1 MILMK
6 AKRILA
12 AVLALLM
19 LVSFAGCKKS
29 KSKKRGNLVSGK
41 VSQRYSDGE
50 GKTDIYEIN
59 SNAELPSAAQQPGVF
74 AANAPAGGAS
84 GKGANTSSGN
94 KASANPHYYLG
105 LYRSEWQHWVVV
117 KDATYDSSNKYITGK
132 SVKFDSNENIIG
144 EEYYPY
150 GTYRAE
156 YKYNSDGTIGSA
168 QTMYCSPANYSYKY
182 DSQKRLAKVTEKSGN
197 IITTVTEF
205 TYDNNGR
212 LVFVRERLNDGNLD
226 TEYKYD
232 SKGNLTEC
240 ISGGSRYVYKY
251 DSSNRLILKQC
262 YDTENGGKLT
272 TETERKYDKN
282 GYVIYYRDMYYS
294 DEGQVTT
301 EEFITNDIN
310 GNPDQVKCYSTKNGK
325 KALDYTSKTVYSYK
339 EKVTAATRFTYAKNE
354 EGNKA
359 LQVTEYE
366 YHRKEAFNV
375 SPDTIM

>member
-19 LVSFAGCKKS
+19 FVSFTGCKK
-29 KSKKRGNLVSGK
+29 RRRPVSGE

-50 GKTDIYEIN
+50 GEADIFESETN
-59 SNAELPSAAQQPGVF
+59 SDAELPSAAQQSDVSVSKESS
-74 AANAPAGGAS
+74 PAGSNS
-84 GKGANTSSGN
+84 GKSSAASAD

-105 LYRSEWQHWVVV
+105 LYRNEWQHWVVI
-117 KDATYDSSNKYITGK
+117 KDATYDSSNEYRTGK
-132 SVKFDSNENIIG
+132 NVSFDSNENITG
-144 EEYYPY
+144 EEYYPH

-156 YKYNSDGTIGSA
+156 YKYNSDGTISSA
-168 QTMYCSPANYSYKY
+168 QTMYCSPANYYYKY
-182 DSQKRLAKVTEKSGN
+182 DSQKRLTKITEKSGN
-197 IITTVTEF
+197 VITTVTEF
-205 TYDNNGR
+205 TYDDNGR
-212 LVFVRERLNDGNLD
+212 LAFVRERLRGGNLN

-232 SKGNLTEC
+232 SKSNLTEC
-240 ISGGSRYVYKY
+240 INDWYRYVYKY

-325 KALDYTSKTVYSYK
+325 KTLDYTSKTVYSYK
-339 EKVTAATRFTYAKNE
+339 EKVTATTRFTYAKE
-354 EGNKA
+354 EAGSKA
-359 LQVTEYE
+359 LQITEYE

-375 SPDTIM
+375 SPNTIM

>member
-1 MILMK
+1 
-6 AKRILA
+6 
-12 AVLALLM
+12 
-19 LVSFAGCKKS
+19 
-29 KSKKRGNLVSGK
+29 
-41 VSQRYSDGE
+41 
-50 GKTDIYEIN
+50 
-59 SNAELPSAAQQPGVF
+59 
-74 AANAPAGGAS
+74 
-84 GKGANTSSGN
+84 
-94 KASANPHYYLG
+94 
-105 LYRSEWQHWVVV
+105 
-117 KDATYDSSNKYITGK
+117 
-132 SVKFDSNENIIG
+132 
-144 EEYYPY
+144 
-150 GTYRAE
+150 
-156 YKYNSDGTIGSA
+156 
-168 QTMYCSPANYSYKY
+168 MYCSPANYSYKY

-205 TYDNNGR
+205 TYDDNGR
-212 LVFVRERLNDGNLD
+212 LVFVRKRLNGGNLD

-325 KALDYTSKTVYSYK
+325 KTLNYTSKTVYSYK

>member
-41 VSQRYSDGE
+41 VSQQYSDGE

-59 SNAELPSAAQQPGVF
+59 SNAELPSAAQQPGVS

-84 GKGANTSSGN
+84 GNGANTSSGN

-132 SVKFDSNENIIG
+132 SVKFDPNENIIG

-168 QTMYCSPANYSYKY
+168 QTMYCSPASYSYKY

-205 TYDNNGR
+205 TYDDNGR

-310 GNPDQVKCYSTKNGK
+310 GNPDQVKCYSTKSGK
-325 KALDYTSKTVYSYK
+325 KTLDYTSKTVYSYK
-339 EKVTAATRFTYAKNE
+339 EKVTATTRFTYAKNE

>member
-1 MILMK
+1 MK
-6 AKRILA
+6 LKRILA

-29 KSKKRGNLVSGK
+29 KSKKRGGLVSGK

-50 GKTDIYEIN
+50 SEADVYANGIN
-59 SNAELPSAAQQPGVF
+59 PNAELPSAAQQPGIS
-74 AANAPAGGAS
+74 AANAPAGGDS
-84 GKGANTSSGN
+84 GNVANTSSGS

-117 KDATYDSSNKYITGK
+117 KNAAYDSSSKYITGK

-156 YKYNSDGTIGSA
+156 YKYNSDGTIGSV
-168 QTMYCSPANYSYKY
+168 QTMYCSPANYYYKY
-182 DSQKRLAKVTEKSGN
+182 DSQKRLTKITEKSGN

-205 TYDNNGR
+205 TYDDSGR
-212 LVFVRERLNDGNLD
+212 LVFVRQRLNDGNLD

-240 ISGGSRYVYKY
+240 IDGGNRYVYKY
-251 DSSNRLILKQC
+251 DSSKRLILRQC

-272 TETERKYDKN
+272 TEAERKYDKN

-325 KALDYTSKTVYSYK
+325 KTLDYTSKTVYSYK
-339 EKVTAATRFTYAKNE
+339 EKVTATTRFTYTKNE
-354 EGNKA
+354 DGGKA
-359 LQVTEYE
+359 LQITEYE
-366 YHRKEAFNV
+366 YHRKEAFKV
-375 SPDTIM
+375 SPDIVM

>member
-41 VSQRYSDGE
+41 VSQQYSDGE

-59 SNAELPSAAQQPGVF
+59 SNAELPSAAQQPGVS

-182 DSQKRLAKVTEKSGN
+182 DSQKRPQKLRKSP
-197 IITTVTEF
+197 E
-205 TYDNNGR
+205 
-212 LVFVRERLNDGNLD
+212 
-226 TEYKYD
+226 
-232 SKGNLTEC
+232 
-240 ISGGSRYVYKY
+240 
-251 DSSNRLILKQC
+251 IL
-262 YDTENGGKLT
+262 
-272 TETERKYDKN
+272 
-282 GYVIYYRDMYYS
+282 
-294 DEGQVTT
+294 
-301 EEFITNDIN
+301 
-310 GNPDQVKCYSTKNGK
+310 
-325 KALDYTSKTVYSYK
+325 
-339 EKVTAATRFTYAKNE
+339 
-354 EGNKA
+354 
-359 LQVTEYE
+359 
-366 YHRKEAFNV
+366 
-375 SPDTIM
+375 